1 VPSRL
6 IPLAALAAVLAAAG
20 RAPAQPDLVPKDGR
34 VTIPVA
40 LTPSDYPKPASRA
53 YLLPEY
59 RESIPGNR
67 VQMFLRCFMEQ
78 DTFFGKVETEKREKW
93 NALPLK
99 DLPLSELT
107 NYGGRL
113 LERDLYDAARMTGVD
128 WQLWYFVRRDG
139 INTLLPDV
147 QKMRALASA
156 LKARVR
162 GEIAAGDFDGA
173 LHTLK
178 TMFGLARTMENH
190 PTLIGQL
197 VGVAIA
203 TIAVNAAEEFIQ
215 QPGSPNL
222 FWALTD
228 LPVPFLSL
236 RAGMDG
242 ERMFISADF
251 DALKTAADPVVDAV
265 LLKKIDAYDEMLRPG
280 TEAPSPR
287 YVAGALKAGLQAR
300 AKDAAEVQAARGRLI
315 RAGLKPEHVNVW
327 SPLHVVLLDDEVLCE
342 QYRDELGKWVNL
354 PFWQAKPGMG
364 TAEAAI
370 AAARGKTPF
379 LELVPAFIKVKQ
391 AQARLDQRFA
401 YLQVLE
407 ALRLY
412 AHAHGGA
419 LPAALADTQ
428 LPLPLDP
435 VTGRPFEYA
444 VKDGVATL
452 HGENPSAGQ
461 GVTNRYYGI
470 RIRK

>member
-1 VPSRL
+1 
-6 IPLAALAAVLAAAG
+6 LAALAAVLAAAG
-20 RAPAQPDLVPKDGR
+20 RAPAQPALVPKDGR

-78 DTFFGKVETEKREKW
+78 DTFYGKAETEKRLAW

-99 DLPLSELT
+99 DLPLAELK
-107 NYGGRL
+107 NYGGPL
-113 LERDLYDAARMTGVD
+113 LERDLYDAARMTGVE
-128 WQLWYFVRRDG
+128 WQLWPFLRRDG
-139 INTLLPDV
+139 IGTLLPDV
-147 QKMRALASA
+147 QKLRAHAAA
-156 LKARVR
+156 LKTRVR
-162 GEIAAGDFDGA
+162 GAIAAGDFDGA
-173 LHTLK
+173 LRTLK
-178 TMFGLARTMENH
+178 TLFGLARTMESH
-190 PTLIGQL
+190 PTLIGEL

-203 TIAVNAAEEFIQ
+203 TIAADAVEEFIQ

-228 LPVPFLSL
+228 LPSPFLSL
-236 RAGMDG
+236 RAGMEG
-242 ERMFISADF
+242 ERTVISADF
-251 DALKTAADPVVDAV
+251 EALKTAADPVVDAV

-280 TEAPSPR
+280 AESPSPR

-300 AKDAAEVQAARGRLI
+300 ARDAAEVQAARGRLI
-315 RAGLKPEHVNVW
+315 RAGLTPEHVNVW

-354 PFWQAKPGMG
+354 PFWQAKPGMDA
-364 TAEAAI
+364 AEADI
-370 AAARGKTPF
+370 AKARGKPPF
-379 LELVPAFIKVKQ
+379 LELVPAFTRMKRT
-391 AQARLDQRFA
+391 QARLDQRFA

-412 AHAHGGA
+412 AHTHGGA
-419 LPAALADTQ
+419 LPATLADTQ
-428 LPLPLDP
+428 LPVPLDP
-435 VTGRPFEYA
+435 VTGRPFEYT

-452 HGENPSAGQ
+452 HGDNPNAGQ
-461 GVTNRYYGI
+461 DVTNRYYEI
-470 RIRK
+470 RMRK